1 MDLSPHTCLNKRV
14 FFFLRL
20 KVNGVLIK
28 GEQLLTTAVLMIS
41 Q

>member
-1 MDLSPHTCLNKRV
+1 MDLSPHTCLTKRFF

-28 GEQLLTTAVLMIS
+28 GEQLLQQFL
-41 Q
+41 